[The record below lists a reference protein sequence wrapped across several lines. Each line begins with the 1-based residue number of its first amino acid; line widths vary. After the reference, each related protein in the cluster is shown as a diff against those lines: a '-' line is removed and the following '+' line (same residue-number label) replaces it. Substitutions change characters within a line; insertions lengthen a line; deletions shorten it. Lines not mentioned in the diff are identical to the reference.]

1 MLRISFFGILQN
13 AIFLILF
20 HKRIIDRTQTLKIYA
35 MLATIDLLS
44 SITSGPIHATQFLAP
59 QLATNCALD
68 ATRVQISAATNSMSS
83 YCVCLI
89 AYDRYR
95 MIAKPHNSRM
105 NTRKLYGIFIVI
117 AIIAITVPA
126 IRLIPH
132 AVALKIYSSIVLLN
146 GTTIIVLI
154 SLSYHVL
161 LRMLKK
167 HNAEQP
173 KERKKANDIK
183 EREVTKIAITI
194 ISIYIAMLSP
204 CLIYHIF
211 IYTAPERKTT
221 SAKIYV
227 VAIISLSINSTLNP
241 IIYYFANEHIRN
253 KLIYIVGYHN
263 DTPHNNEPRT
273 DQVQRRIHPTNRS
286 TNTQTQRIT
295 TIRNI
300 PNHEIS
306 STSSNENHRPITVY
320 RRNSLIFA

>member
-1 MLRISFFGILQN
+1 MLTISFFGILQN
-13 AIFLILF
+13 AIFLVLY
-20 HKRIIDRTQTLKIYA
+20 HKRIIDRSQTLKIYA

-44 SITSGPIHATQFLAP
+44 SITSAPIHATQSLAP

-95 MIAKPHNSRM
+95 MIAKPHRSRM
-105 NTRKLYGIFIVI
+105 HTRKLYGIFIVI
-117 AIIAITVPA
+117 AIIAVTVPA

-132 AVALKIYSSIVLLN
+132 TVALKIYSSIVLLN

-173 KERKKANDIK
+173 KERKKANDIREK
-183 EREVTKIAITI
+183 EVTKIAITI
-194 ISIYIAMLSP
+194 ISIYIAMLFP

-211 IYTAPERKTT
+211 IYTAPERRIT

-253 KLIYIVGYHN
+253 KLIYIVHHN
-263 DTPHNNEPRT
+263 DVPQNNEPQT
-273 DQVQRRIHPTNRS
+273 DQVQRRIHITNRY
-286 TNTQTQRIT
+286 TNTQMQRIT

-300 PNHEIS
+300 PNLDNS

-320 RRNSLIFA
+320 RRNSLTLA